1 MAIDPDIRDQA
12 YQFFVQEAPELLQV
26 LETGLLTL
34 SQEHGVAK
42 VHDLMRAA
50 HSIKGGAASVGLET
64 IATLAHRLENIF
76 KALYSE
82 SLEIDTSF
90 ENQLLQAYDCL
101 RLPLTEQIIL
111 GYFDEEQAL
120 AVADPIFAQIEEQFG
135 EAITQVDSYMPN
147 SVELG
152 VDMVS
157 SIMQVDVAEGL
168 KRLAAVLAHP
178 QDYEVKAELQTQVEV
193 FAGFAEF
200 LNLPGFGATAAT
212 VQQALVR
219 RPDRVLE
226 ITQLALADFERDRQ
240 AILSGIPAQA
250 TGPSIALM
258 ELAESS
264 MADFSDL
271 MDVPTANSI
280 DIANPESV
288 VEAGQMLGN
297 TNPDSLALEDVFGA
311 AVTITERDLD
321 DCDVA
326 AEFPDDDDIEMT
338 WRTPAPDHQMSAN
351 FPDDV
356 EMELDDADANTVFAE
371 NIRMASDAIVE
382 EEMAN
387 IAAITPEAE
396 NNDSDFTT
404 TIDLDLE
411 SAPSTLAEA
420 VKSIAQSF
428 DKLPPVQN
436 LSAQSQSDPDDATA
450 ETLPVNT
457 QAIRLASS
465 DQRQGGTLQVS
476 QLTRLTQSTQDPL
489 SQEPITIPQGK
500 EPPIPS
506 NLTVRVDAERLEQIN
521 NLVGEL
527 AINRSGLSLQNEQLQ
542 GSLKALLSRF
552 ARFHNRVNNLRKLS
566 DQMLVA
572 PERPRY
578 DSRISAETQ
587 NGLGM
592 TKAAEFASDPQSYG
606 TDSAAAEFDPLEM
619 DSYSALDTQL
629 QEILE
634 DMVQLEESVDDITLF
649 ARQSDERLEQQQ
661 HMLTQLQDDLIWSRM
676 LPLGE
681 VLNRF
686 PRILRNLS
694 TTYHKPVSLKLAGTD
709 VLIDKAVLEKLYTPL
724 LHLLRNAFDH
734 GVESP
739 DIRRR
744 QGKPEQGQIE
754 IRAYHRGNQTIIEVR
769 DDGQGLNLD
778 RIRHRALELGWLSAE
793 RMALTPPNHLLEL
806 IFEPGFSTAHQVSK
820 LSGRG
825 IGLDVVRSQLR
836 SIKGTVMVT
845 STPGK
850 GATFTLA
857 VPLTLTIFKLIIVSV
872 GTAAIA
878 IPADDIEEILTPQAN
893 QTQMLGAQ
901 QFLNWREQIVSIYQ
915 LSDLLEYACP
925 LPETLPSKALF
936 TVPSPKDWAPPTLIL
951 RQDQQVFALQVDRL
965 ITEQELVIKPFGPAI
980 ASPNYA
986 YGCTILG
993 DGSVIPV
1000 INGKVLLEMRLGQ
1013 SKAEIQ
1019 FTDSAQSLIPL
1030 DNKPSLVSKLPNAVK
1045 PSLVSKLPN
1054 TVKISQATTVL
1065 IIDDAFTFRQTLTVL
1080 LEKEG
1085 FRVLQARDGRDAIDQ
1100 LRQGMSVQLVICDI
1114 EMPNMNGFEFL
1125 NYRRQ
1130 NPQLSNIP
1138 VVMLTSRSSDKHRW
1152 LAMRLGAVD
1161 YLTKPCLEQEL
1172 LETVENVLN

>member
-12 YQFFVQEAPELLQV
+12 YQFFVQEAPELLQA

-64 IATLAHRLENIF
+64 VATLAHRLENIF
-76 KALYSE
+76 KALYNE
-82 SLEIDTSF
+82 SLEIDTGF

-120 AVADPIFAQIEEQFG
+120 AVADPIFTQIEEQFG
-135 EAITQVDSYMPN
+135 EALNQADTYLPN
-147 SVELG
+147 SAELG
-152 VDMVS
+152 IDMVS

-168 KRLAAVLAHP
+168 KRLAEVAAHP
-178 QDYEVKAELQTQVEV
+178 QDYEVTAELQTQVEV

-200 LNLPGFGATAAT
+200 LNLPGFGATAEA
-212 VQQALVR
+212 VQRALAR
-219 RPDRVLE
+219 RPDQVLE
-226 ITQLALADFERDRQ
+226 IIQLAIVDFERHRQ
-240 AILSGIPAQA
+240 AVLSGNSSE
-250 TGPSIALM
+250 TSDPSMALTA
-258 ELAESS
+258 LAESS
-264 MADFSDL
+264 STDNHGSRNRSVVETTDFL
-271 MDVPTANSI
+271 
-280 DIANPESV
+280 NPESV
-288 VEAGQMLGN
+288 IESASIIDDADTASNV
-297 TNPDSLALEDVFGA
+297 LALEDVFEGA
-311 AVTITERDLD
+311 INLTEREL
-321 DCDVA
+321 
-326 AEFPDDDDIEMT
+326 
-338 WRTPAPDHQMSAN
+338 HQ
-351 FPDDV
+351 
-356 EMELDDADANTVFAE
+356 ADAVADSSNDILMAWEASSFNPISNPIPAHYSEPAAMDGDAGDDQAVFSQNLSMDA
-371 NIRMASDAIVE
+371 DAIVE
-382 EEMAN
+382 ETVVDASSFTSETERDDTN
-387 IAAITPEAE
+387 
-396 NNDSDFTT
+396 FTT
-404 TIDLDLE
+404 TIDLELDLE
-411 SAPSTLAEA
+411 PPPSTLAEA
-420 VKSIAQSF
+420 VQSISQSF
-428 DKLPPVQN
+428 DQLPPAQN
-436 LSAQSQSDPDDATA
+436 LSPKSRHNSEEDAA
-450 ETLPVNT
+450 ENPAVNT
-457 QAIRLASS
+457 NAIRLATPEK
-465 DQRQGGTLQVS
+465 RQGGTLQVS
-476 QLTRLTQSTQDPL
+476 QLTRLTQSTPDPL
-489 SQEPITIPQGK
+489 EQEPINIPQGK
-500 EPPIPS
+500 EPHIPS

-542 GSLKALLSRF
+542 SSLKALLSRF
-552 ARFHNRVNNLRKLS
+552 ARFHSRVSNLRKLS
-566 DQMLVA
+566 DRMLVE
-572 PERPRY
+572 PERARY
-578 DSRISAETQ
+578 DSQFSAEF
-587 NGLGM
+587 NNDE
-592 TKAAEFASDPQSYG
+592 KAAAAESIPRQFADIGS
-606 TDSAAAEFDPLEM
+606 SATEFDPLEM

-649 ARQSDERLEQQQ
+649 AKQSDERLDQQH

-694 TTYHKPVSLKLAGTD
+694 TTYDKPVNLTLTGSD

-744 QGKPEQGQIE
+744 QGKAEQGQIE
-754 IRAYHRGNQTIIEVR
+754 IRAYHRGNQTIIEVK

-778 RIRHRALELGWLSAE
+778 RIRHRALELGWLSPE
-793 RMALTPPNHLLEL
+793 RLALTPPNHLLEL

-825 IGLDVVRSQLR
+825 VGLDVVRSQLR

-857 VPLTLTIFKLIIVSV
+857 VPLTLTIFKLIIVSA

-878 IPADDIEEILTPQAN
+878 MPADDIEEILTPQPN
-893 QTQMLGAQ
+893 QTQLLGAQ
-901 QFLNWREQIVSIYQ
+901 QFLKWREQIVPIYR

-925 LPETLPSKALF
+925 LPETLPNKALF
-936 TVPSPKDWAPPTLIL
+936 TVPSPKDWAPPTMIL
-951 RQDQQVFALQVDRL
+951 RHEQQAFALQVDRL
-965 ITEQELVIKPFGPAI
+965 ITEQELVIKPFGLAI

-1000 INGKVLLEMRLGQ
+1000 INGNLLVEKRLGQ
-1013 SKAEIQ
+1013 SNAEIQ
-1019 FTDSAQSLIPL
+1019 FTDSRQPLIPL
-1030 DNKPSLVSKLPNAVK
+1030 DNKPALMGKAPQPPA
-1045 PSLVSKLPN
+1045 
-1054 TVKISQATTVL
+1054 KIPQASTVL
-1065 IIDDAFTFRQTLTVL
+1065 IVDDAFTFRQTLTVL

-1100 LRQGMSVQLVICDI
+1100 LQQGRSVQLVICDI

-1125 NYRRQ
+1125 SYRRQ
-1130 NPQLSNIP
+1130 NAQLSNIP

-1152 LAMRLGAVD
+1152 LAKRLGAVD